1 MNHIQGTNRHQIK
14 LLSWDQMIPKES
26 MVRIIDVFVDH
37 LPLDQMGFKKVKLH
51 KEGRPPYH
59 PAVLLKLYLYG
70 YQNGLRS
77 CRKLEKACTNNIE
90 VIWLLNERKPHFMSI
105 SELRCVGAEH
115 QRERLRLRIL
125 EKSMS
130 NLSARSFVIL

>member
-51 KEGRPPYH
+51 KEGGPPYH

-77 CRKLEKACTNNIE
+77 YRKLEKACTNNID
-90 VIWLLNERKPHFMSI
+90 LF
-105 SELRCVGAEH
+105 GY
-115 QRERLRLRIL
+115 
-125 EKSMS
+125 
-130 NLSARSFVIL
+130 